1 MDLAETKA
9 RETAEVRAV
18 GARVAP
24 FVAGSSRLHLIG
36 CNPTH
41 THAQTEE
48 AMWQQELEMRRQKRL
63 AQQEKRELQQYIKR
77 QMEEQQRRRD
87 AERAQWRSLEPP
99 PQKQIYGGITMRDQ
113 ESHLLP
119 NLVPDGGSCTSSSTS
134 NETTLGQV

>member
-1 MDLAETKA
+1 
-9 RETAEVRAV
+9 
-18 GARVAP
+18 
-24 FVAGSSRLHLIG
+24 
-36 CNPTH
+36 
-41 THAQTEE
+41 
-48 AMWQQELEMRRQKRL
+48 MWQQELEMRRQKRL

-119 NLVPDGGSCTSSSTS
+119 NLVPDGGSCTSSSTI
-134 NETTLGQV
+134 NEATLGQV